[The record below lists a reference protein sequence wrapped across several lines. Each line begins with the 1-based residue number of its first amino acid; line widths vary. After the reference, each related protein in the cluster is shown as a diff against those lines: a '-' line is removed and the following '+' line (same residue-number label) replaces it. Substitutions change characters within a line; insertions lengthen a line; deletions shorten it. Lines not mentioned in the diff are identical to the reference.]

1 MSIIFLSVLAGTLLV
16 SRKEASELVAAA
28 LRCVHDVHQM
38 YLRWRLSSL
47 DRSLPARRQPGYRL
61 ALR

>member
-1 MSIIFLSVLAGTLLV
+1 MITLSLGIVGVSLGIFRREAAELLTIC
-16 SRKEASELVAAA
+16 AVAF
-28 LRCVHDVHQM
+28 LRH
-38 YLRWRLSSL
+38 RNSWL

>member
-1 MSIIFLSVLAGTLLV
+1 MITLCLGLVGLTLLLFRV
-16 SRKEASELVAAA
+16 EAAEMLALVAATII
-28 LRCVHDVHQM
+28 RH
-38 YLRWRLSSL
+38 RNSWL

>member
-1 MSIIFLSVLAGTLLV
+1 MITLCLGFVGMTLFFFRVEAAEMLV
-16 SRKEASELVAAA
+16 LVAVAI
-28 LRCVHDVHQM
+28 LR
-38 YLRWRLSSL
+38 RRNSWL